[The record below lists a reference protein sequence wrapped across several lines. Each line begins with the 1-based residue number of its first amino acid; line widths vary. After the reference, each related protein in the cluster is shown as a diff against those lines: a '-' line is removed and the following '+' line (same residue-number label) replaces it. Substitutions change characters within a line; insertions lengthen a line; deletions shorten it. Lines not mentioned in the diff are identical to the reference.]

1 MLAVQS
7 ASFAPPPGLAAG
19 DQSRALT
26 GMIADVRRMKANAA
40 AAGLNFARDRLTGL
54 VEAASKLLL
63 LGRGQLT
70 FTGVRSLMNNA
81 IGAMETLS
89 EAAGSGADRSQLKK
103 MVDEFDSL
111 GTRLSA
117 MAGFAARSDDEKKEA
132 AGFQAKI
139 RATLARLRDA
149 TD

>member
-7 ASFAPPPGLAAG
+7 VSFVPPPALASG

-26 GMIADVRRMKANAA
+26 GVIADVRRMKSNAA

-81 IGAMETLS
+81 IGAMETLGD
-89 EAAGSGADRSQLKK
+89 AAGSGADRSQLKK
-103 MVDEFDSL
+103 MADEFDSL

-139 RATLARLRDA
+139 RSALKRLRDA

>member
-1 MLAVQS
+1 MLAVQT
-7 ASFAPPPGLAAG
+7 ASFVPLPALASG
-19 DQSRALT
+19 DQSRVLT
-26 GMIADVRRMKANAA
+26 GVIADVRRMKATAA

-54 VEAASKLLL
+54 AEAASKLLL

-81 IGAMETLS
+81 IRAMETLGD
-89 EAAGSGADRSQLKK
+89 AAASGADRSQLKK

-139 RATLARLRDA
+139 RSALKRLRDA